1 MRHRWAGVEP
11 QFFHRT
17 AVSLEAEAAS
27 DPATS
32 KAWGEKS
39 DRIGNQALACESAI
53 FKTPACTIDELV
65 VKARRAYWWC
75 MEGKF
80 RTDEFDV
87 AQAPDPSKVGA
98 LDDQLLIWSIL
109 QDIES
114 LAAPAAVAAP
124 AVSASMA
131 PVAEDPIVDL
141 WREELAHRAEAS
153 RLSGLA
159 NEARERGDQAE
170 CDRQEKLV
178 AEVDDKWQSIE
189 AEILQADALTAEGWA
204 IQAEL
209 LVGHGGVRN
218 DRGDE
223 RVAKRIA
230 QYFRRMA
237 DAERLAGGAA

>member
-1 MRHRWAGVEP
+1 MNP
-11 QFFHRT
+11 RT
-17 AVSLEAEAAS
+17 EASGPASSGAAPVQAPKPIRALFDQSVALNDEASAVSLEAEAAS
-27 DPATS
+27 DPATAKS
-32 KAWGEKS
+32 FGEKS
-39 DRIGNQALACESAI
+39 DRIGHQALACESAI
-53 FKTPACTIDELV
+53 FKTPACTIDELII
-65 VKARRAYWWC
+65 KARRAYWWC

-124 AVSASMA
+124 AVPASMA
-131 PVAEDPIVDL
+131 PVAEDPIVGL
-141 WREELAHRAEAS
+141 WRELLAHRASAEDDNKW
-153 RLSGLA
+153 LA
-159 NEARERGDQAE
+159 
-170 CDRQEKLV
+170 
-178 AEVDDKWQSIE
+178 IE
-189 AEILQADALTAEGWA
+189 TEILQMDALTAEGWA

-209 LVGHGGVRN
+209 LAEQVDGRN
-218 DRGDE
+218 DGGDE

-230 QYFRRMA
+230 QHLRRMA